1 MTCKLSF
8 ENLVLY
14 STLHI
19 LSTSEHTALI
29 PNSGFESSTSIANF
43 ISQGL
48 LSAFSLLGEKS
59 STFKKLFKT
68 EI

>member
-8 ENLVLY
+8 ESLVFY

-19 LSTSEHTALI
+19 HSTSEHTALI
-29 PNSGFESSTSIANF
+29 PTSGFGNSTSIANF

-48 LSAFSLLGEKS
+48 LTAFSLLGEKNG
-59 STFKKLFKT
+59 TFK
-68 EI
+68 